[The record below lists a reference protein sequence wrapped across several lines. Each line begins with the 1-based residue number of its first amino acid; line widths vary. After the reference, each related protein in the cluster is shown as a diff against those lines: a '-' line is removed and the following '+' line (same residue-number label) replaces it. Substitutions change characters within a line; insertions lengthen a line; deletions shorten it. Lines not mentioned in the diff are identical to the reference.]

1 MIDFSR
7 SFLTW
12 THHPFTPDPI
22 YKFPGGLLADQGDVV
37 SVRLKADARLEV
49 RPDHGMPFTCYV
61 IAPCRTE
68 YTIVTENLF
77 QIPSGEFRGVYSDSI
92 RIPIAKRPSFEKE
105 HVRRSPISEGFAG
118 FTIDIH
124 HFQTS
129 DPVLTAP
136 DVITATKDAALMN
149 ATCVYRKEDLGLT
162 ITVEFPIELINY
174 DESNETFQVCTE
186 PLILPD
192 LTTWDGTGLDRVFL
206 AAVAFSTFDQAEF
219 ILRREINADET
230 ELPWYHEVRGRDRHE
245 VHKGATASTQH
256 RLQRP
261 LPLVFNEVWTQK
273 TDITITRASGAS

>member
-1 MIDFSR
+1 M
-7 SFLTW
+7 
-12 THHPFTPDPI
+12 
-22 YKFPGGLLADQGDVV
+22 ADQGDVV

-49 RPDHGMPFTCYV
+49 RPDHGTSFTCYV

-92 RIPIAKRPSFEKE
+92 QIPIAKRPSIEKE
-105 HVRRSPISEGFAG
+105 HVRRRPISEGYAG
-118 FTIDIH
+118 FKIDIH
-124 HFQTS
+124 HFQKA
-129 DPVLTAP
+129 DPVLTAH
-136 DVITATKDAALMN
+136 DIITATKDAALMN
-149 ATCVYRKEDLGLT
+149 ATCVYREEDLGLT

-245 VHKGATASTQH
+245 VHKGATTSTQH
-256 RLQRP
+256 RLKRP
-261 LPLVFNEVWTQK
+261 LPLVFNEAWAQK